1 MMNQKLGPVVKEAK
15 LERSGVAISSRSSTW
30 LLLGVAVA
38 FEVVGALGLRFS
50 EGFTL
55 VVPTAAALGAFALA
69 LYLVSRVMKT
79 LPVSIA
85 YPVWAGGG
93 TAGVALIGILAL
105 GEEINATKAVGVIL
119 VVVGVVIVNMA
130 SEKTA
135 GC

>member
-1 MMNQKLGPVVKEAK
+1 MQKMEATAPPAP
-15 LERSGVAISSRSSTW
+15 RTW
-30 LLLGVAVA
+30 LLLGIAVV
-38 FEVVGALGLRFS
+38 FEIAGAIGLRFS

-55 VVPTAAALGAFALA
+55 IVPTLAALAAFAIA
-69 LYLVSRVMKT
+69 LYFVSRVMKT

-105 GEEINATKAVGVIL
+105 GEELNLIKGIGLALVI
-119 VVVGVVIVNMA
+119 VGVVIVNMV

>member
-1 MMNQKLGPVVKEAK
+1 MESAEAA
-15 LERSGVAISSRSSTW
+15 LSSTKSSTW

-38 FEVVGALGLRFS
+38 FEIAGAIGLRFS

-55 VVPTAAALGAFALA
+55 MLPTVVALAAFAAALF
-69 LYLVSRVMKT
+69 LVSRVMKT

-105 GEEINATKAVGVIL
+105 GEELNAAKAIGVVL
-119 VVVGVVIVNMA
+119 VVVGVVIVNMV
-130 SEKTA
+130 SEKAA

>member
-1 MMNQKLGPVVKEAK
+1 MKSNEAAP
-15 LERSGVAISSRSSTW
+15 SPTTTSTW

-38 FEVVGALGLRFS
+38 FEIVGAIGLRFS
-50 EGFTL
+50 EGFTAML
-55 VVPTAAALGAFALA
+55 PTVVALAAFAVA
-69 LYLVSRVMKT
+69 LFLVSRVMKT

-105 GEEINATKAVGVIL
+105 GEELNAAKAIGVVLI
-119 VVVGVVIVNMA
+119 VVGVVIVNMV

>member
-1 MMNQKLGPVVKEAK
+1 MASAEAAPSST
-15 LERSGVAISSRSSTW
+15 RSFTW

-38 FEVVGALGLRFS
+38 FEIAGAIGLRFS
-50 EGFTL
+50 EGFSL
-55 VVPTAAALGAFALA
+55 MLPTVAALAAFAVA
-69 LYLVSRVMKT
+69 LFLVSRVMKT

-105 GEEINATKAVGVIL
+105 GEELNATKALGVAS
-119 VVVGVVIVNMA
+119 VVVGVVIVNMV

>member
-1 MMNQKLGPVVKEAK
+1 MKSVTVAK
-15 LERSGVAISSRSSTW
+15 SYTW

-38 FEVVGALGLRFS
+38 FEIAGAIGLRFS
-50 EGFTL
+50 EGFTVML
-55 VVPTAAALGAFALA
+55 PTAVALTAFAVA

-93 TAGVALIGILAL
+93 TAGVALIGILVL
-105 GEEINATKAVGVIL
+105 GEELNATKAIGVVL
-119 VVVGVVIVNMA
+119 VVVGVVIVNMV

>member
-1 MMNQKLGPVVKEAK
+1 MESAEA
-15 LERSGVAISSRSSTW
+15 APSSTKSFTW

-38 FEVVGALGLRFS
+38 FEVAGALGLRFS

-55 VVPTAAALGAFALA
+55 VVPTVAALAAFALA
-69 LYLVSRVMKT
+69 LFLVSRVMKT

-105 GEEINATKAVGVIL
+105 GEELNLVKAVGLVL
-119 VVVGVVIVNMA
+119 VVVGVVIVNMV
-130 SEKTA
+130 SEKTS